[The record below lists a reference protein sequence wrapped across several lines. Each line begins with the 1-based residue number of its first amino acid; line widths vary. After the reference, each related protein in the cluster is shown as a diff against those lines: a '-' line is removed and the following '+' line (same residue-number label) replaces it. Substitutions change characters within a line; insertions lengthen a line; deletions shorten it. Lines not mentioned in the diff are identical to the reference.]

1 MAPPRKVLTGRPTER
16 HGTPSSGRIV
26 TLFVGR
32 GHGFIRLTSGRLVFF
47 HRSDV
52 LEGSSFSEF
61 AVGDRVTFELLED
74 DVSGPRGLR
83 IERRRA
89 RR

>member
-1 MAPPRKVLTGRPTER
+1 VER

-32 GHGFIRLTSGRLVFF
+32 GHGFIRLSSGRQVFF

-83 IERRRA
+83 IERRRS

>member
-1 MAPPRKVLTGRPTER
+1 LAGRPTER

-26 TLFVGR
+26 TLLVGR
-32 GHGFIRLTSGRLVFF
+32 GHGFIRLTSGRQVFF

-83 IERRRA
+83 IERRQS